1 MLKKSLLNAGRYLR
15 MIVFRDNG
23 TFNVFFYLFVVTD
36 SEKVFFISVTALSLN
51 TILPVSFKYFLDQ
64 YNDHV

>member
-1 MLKKSLLNAGRYLR
+1 MERLMFS
-15 MIVFRDNG
+15 
-23 TFNVFFYLFVVTD
+23 FYLFVVTD